1 MYHRAPHTTFTLSPP
16 KTKNGGAAG
25 TEGGGYHHHHQLE
38 AATGAT
44 MEHSTG
50 GYSSG
55 HSRCGSTYQQ
65 AIVEIYECLYQL
77 QRERTHSQEA
87 QVVDCISKWYELNA
101 VFENPFTR
109 ASGIHAIIAQF
120 SLMSLI
126 PGRIWS
132 ELGDICESED
142 YNGNRV
148 VVFSH
153 TLHFDLL
160 GSTDQ
165 IPAGAQTPFLSVP
178 PTPFGGTPNLAGR
191 FPGFHAAILARM
203 AVGTGGHATL
213 HQRLRASSQEGE
225 NGGGT
230 TWPLRWLVSHLSPR
244 TVGQKLARL
253 DLKLSTRLHFNE
265 QARIV
270 SHEDIWGLKELLE
283 FAAPALLAQL
293 YSAQRWLV
301 GQAANLLSRHYLR
314 SEPLN
319 NDHQDRPSNIPP
331 EPTLHSPIF
340 IGSRTPIHKPS
351 LLPNTNNRPLPDDDD
366 DDQLTEAGS
375 LDDTRSSSLYQS
387 LNTSYAQHTHTPQ

>member
-142 YNGNRV
+142 Y
-148 VVFSH
+148 S
-153 TLHFDLL
+153 
-160 GSTDQ
+160 
-165 IPAGAQTPFLSVP
+165 LS
-178 PTPFGGTPNLAGR
+178 FF
-191 FPGFHAAILARM
+191 FP
-203 AVGTGGHATL
+203 
-213 HQRLRASSQEGE
+213 SS
-225 NGGGT
+225 
-230 TWPLRWLVSHLSPR
+230 LSHLR
-244 TVGQKLARL
+244 T
-253 DLKLSTRLHFNE
+253 TR
-265 QARIV
+265 
-270 SHEDIWGLKELLE
+270 
-283 FAAPALLAQL
+283 
-293 YSAQRWLV
+293 
-301 GQAANLLSRHYLR
+301 
-314 SEPLN
+314 
-319 NDHQDRPSNIPP
+319 
-331 EPTLHSPIF
+331 
-340 IGSRTPIHKPS
+340 
-351 LLPNTNNRPLPDDDD
+351 
-366 DDQLTEAGS
+366 
-375 LDDTRSSSLYQS
+375 DT
-387 LNTSYAQHTHTPQ
+387 TDTTHTHTHTHTHMYVYVYFRWKPGRRLLSYPSL